1 MRKDAQGN
9 EHKWT
14 WTLFK
19 WKNIP
24 KYYYNLSG
32 TGRCDERLV
41 LIQNDNM
48 WEVYYLERGIK
59 TTDLLFNTEFEA
71 CKYIANILVKDL
83 NND

>member
-1 MRKDAQGN
+1 MNIN
-9 EHKWT
+9 ELEHY
-14 WTLFK
+14 LSE
-19 WKNIP
+19 KNIP

-59 TTDLLFNTEFEA
+59 TTDLLFNTESEA
-71 CKYIANILVKDL
+71 CKYIANKLVKDL